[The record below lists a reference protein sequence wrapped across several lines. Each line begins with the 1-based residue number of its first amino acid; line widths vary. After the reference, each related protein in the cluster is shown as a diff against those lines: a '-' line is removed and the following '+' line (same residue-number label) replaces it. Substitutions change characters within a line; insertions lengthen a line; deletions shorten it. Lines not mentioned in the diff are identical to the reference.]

1 MTVAADHS
9 ARRARA
15 PGKGAPAIRL
25 LEALAGAE
33 HGGAEVH
40 FVRLCVALK
49 RAGVN
54 QRVLMRPH
62 EARIAGLRRAD
73 IEPVEAPF
81 GGRLDFVTRRI
92 FTREIARFR
101 PNVVLTYMSRAS
113 RMCPKGDFVH
123 IARLG
128 GYYNLKYY
136 RHCDH
141 LVGITPDL
149 VGYFVEYGWPRERT
163 HFIPNFVEDRTARP
177 VDRRPLETPAG
188 APLVF
193 ALGRLHGNKG
203 FDVLLEAIARRPGT
217 YLWLAGEGPLRGELE
232 VLAARLGLSDRVR
245 FLGWRDDPAPY
256 FAAADV
262 LVVPSRHEPLGS
274 VLLEGWMHRLAVVAA
289 ASQGPRFLIADGDN
303 GLLVPVD
310 DPAALA
316 EAIARILD
324 DGKLAARLAARGRA
338 AYEADYTE
346 AAAVSR
352 YLELFQRVLR

>member
-1 MTVAADHS
+1 MTVAVDHS
-9 ARRARA
+9 AGRNRA
-15 PGKGAPAIRL
+15 PQSGTPAIRL
-25 LEALAGAE
+25 LEAMAGAA
-33 HGGAEVH
+33 HGGAEMH

-49 RAGVN
+49 RAGVD

-62 EARIAGLRRAD
+62 KARMAELRRAD

-92 FTREIARFR
+92 FSREIARFR

-113 RMCPKGDFVH
+113 RKCPRGDFVH

-141 LVGITPDL
+141 LIGITPDL
-149 VGYFVEYGWPRERT
+149 VDYFMEHGWPRERT
-163 HFIPNFVEDRTARP
+163 HFIPNFVADRTARP
-177 VDRRPLETPAG
+177 RDRRTLETPAG

-203 FDVLLEAIARRPGT
+203 FDVLLEAIARCPGT

-232 VLAARLGLSDRVR
+232 ALAARLGLSDRVR
-245 FLGWRDDPAPY
+245 FLGWQIDPAPC
-256 FAAADV
+256 FAAADA

-274 VLLEGWMHRLAVVAA
+274 VLLEGWMHGLPVVAA
-289 ASQGPRFLIADGDN
+289 ASQGPRFLIAEGVN

-316 EAIARILD
+316 EAIARVLE
-324 DGKLAARLAARGRA
+324 DGKLAARLGAGGRA